1 MFRHSVLRIGAL
13 IVLLV
18 GAVVGAE
25 SDRFFLGNGKDGSRV
40 VSAPGTLVNSYTR
53 LLVSVNAGGT
63 SLQLQSAT
71 DLGAGDLL
79 MLYQAG
85 GHPDMASMDTS
96 TPGLDLTGSDA
107 GRFEL
112 ARVQSVNTSTQT
124 VTLEAPLVH
133 PWSAAH
139 AQVIRIP
146 QFTEVVINAGASIVA
161 RPWDGQTG
169 GVVAFLA
176 MGTLSIEGR
185 IDASFAGFRG
195 GVFLDNTTV
204 PEPPGGCTYRDHRDV
219 ATPLGG
225 RKGEGVVT
233 SRYTSNAG
241 GSGVVANGGG
251 GGICHN
257 AGGGGGGNGG
267 PGGKGG
273 LTADSTQ
280 DPGFR
285 DVGGIGGRALLYPS
299 ATDRLTFGGGGGAGQ
314 SDTLNGTS
322 GGRGGGVVFI
332 RALGMSNAGA
342 ILANGEGAAASL
354 HDGAGGG
361 GAGGSLYLR
370 FASDVDCA
378 SVSANGG
385 KGGNENL
392 EEEPHGTGGG
402 GGAGRIL
409 LQAATVTQRC
419 QQSLT
424 AKPGGPGLTV
434 AQGRYGA
441 GPENPDDPALQG
453 PVERPAKPIVQL
465 AAPVILAPAVGS
477 RETVLRPEI
486 RGSATPGLEV
496 HVFIDG
502 VDIGSVTADGAGQ
515 FVVTPSVDLPFG
527 DHQVTAAAFDQGLWS
542 SPATAVP
549 FSIVLAP
556 PVILTPPEGAIVPT
570 DTPEIAGTAGPGLS
584 VAVSIDDVL
593 LGEVTAD
600 ASGHWSLQVP
610 SANALAD
617 GLHTVA
623 ATSSDGMGHSSD
635 AAQSTFTVQTG
646 PPSPIAR
653 ITPAEQTVEPGGSV
667 TLDGSG
673 STPGAGQQLA
683 RWEWEAIEG
692 PSGVTWSSGPVQT
705 LELAVSGSYRFRL
718 VVVDSGG
725 ARSAPAEARVHVTGD
740 VIPPPFAVGCGCG
753 ASGGGW
759 GVMSLALL
767 AGAVWLTGSRGAA
780 RRSARGSPA

>member
-1 MFRHSVLRIGAL
+1 MFRHSARRIGAL
-13 IVLLV
+13 LVLLV
-18 GAVVGAE
+18 GAVVVAE
-25 SDRFFLGNGKDGSRV
+25 PDRFFLGSGKDASRV
-40 VSAPGTLVNSYTR
+40 VSAPGTQVNTYTK

-85 GHPDMASMDTS
+85 GHPDTASVDSS
-96 TPGLDLTGSDA
+96 TPGLDLSGGGT

-112 ARVQSVNTSTQT
+112 AAVQSVNASTQT

-146 QFTEVVINAGASIVA
+146 QFTNVVINAGASIVA

-176 MGTLSIEGR
+176 TGILSNEGR

-195 GVFLDNTTV
+195 GDFLNNTTV
-204 PEPPGGCTYRDHRDV
+204 AEPPGGCTYRDHRDV
-219 ATPLGG
+219 AAPLGG

-233 SRYTSNAG
+233 SRYTSNAA

-267 PGGKGG
+267 PGGRGG
-273 LTADSTQ
+273 QTADSAQ

-314 SDTLNGTS
+314 SDTNNGTN

-332 RALGMSNAGA
+332 RASGMSNAGA

-361 GAGGSLYLR
+361 GAGGSIYLR

-378 SVSANGG
+378 SLFANGG
-385 KGGNENL
+385 KGGNENS
-392 EEEPHGTGGG
+392 EVERHGTGGG

-434 AQGRYGA
+434 GNDRYGA
-441 GPENPDDPALQG
+441 GPANPEDPALRG

-465 AAPVILAPAVGS
+465 AAPVILAPAAGS

-486 RGSATPGLEV
+486 RGTATPGLEV

-502 VDIGSVTADGAGQ
+502 VDIGAATADGAGQ
-515 FVVTPSVDLPFG
+515 FVVSPSVDLPFG

-542 SPATAVP
+542 VPATAVP

-556 PVILTPPEGAIVPT
+556 PVILSPPEGAVVPT

-617 GLHTVA
+617 GLHTVT

-635 AAQSTFTVQTG
+635 AARSTFTVQTDAPG
-646 PPSPIAR
+646 PIAR
-653 ITPAEQTVEPGGSV
+653 ITPAEQTIEPGGRV
-667 TLDGSG
+667 TLDGRG
-673 STPGAGQQLA
+673 STPGVGQQLA

-692 PSGVTWSSGPVQT
+692 PSGVSWTSGPVQT
-705 LELAVSGSYRFRL
+705 PELAVPGVYRFRL
-718 VVVDSGG
+718 VVVDSTG
-725 ARSAPAEARVHVTGD
+725 ARSAPTEARVHVTGEAT
-740 VIPPPFAVGCGCG
+740 PPEAALGCACG
-753 ASGGGW
+753 ASGGAW
-759 GVMSLALL
+759 GLLSLVFVA
-767 AGAVWLTGSRGAA
+767 GAA
-780 RRSARGSPA
+780 RRRYR